1 MQQLSLILDQFRN
14 SIPAKPYATDDLAFG
29 LKIQNKEKAL
39 LKRYLSVNHR
49 YYLKWLVFDL
59 DIPASVA
66 EYRYSM
72 VGIPAP
78 NLIVE
83 NPING
88 HSHFL
93 YELTEAIYLSDSARD
108 KPIRYANAVY
118 SALRTLLGADV
129 GYTGLITK
137 NALHEQWR
145 AYSYRSTPYSLKSL
159 ADSLEI
165 TWHQVKKPISTQEAI
180 YLGRNCKIFD
190 DVRHWAYIE
199 IRKYRGSV
207 YDQWYKAVL
216 NQCEQVNMTF
226 TQPLGYNEI
235 KAIAKSIS
243 RWVWK
248 RDSYCYQEFIDRQ
261 THKSK
266 LGASKGGKARSSTY
280 QALRTQAMELN
291 KQGLTQV
298 EIAKRLNVSTRTL
311 RNWKAESAPKS
322 V

>member
-1 MQQLSLILDQFRN
+1 MQQLSLTLDQFRN

-83 NPING
+83 NLLNG

-108 KPIRYANAVY
+108 KPIRYANDDY
-118 SALRTLLGADV
+118 NALRAILGADV
-129 GYTGLITK
+129 GNTGLITK

-165 TWHQVKKPISTQEAI
+165 TWHQV
-180 YLGRNCKIFD
+180 
-190 DVRHWAYIE
+190 
-199 IRKYRGSV
+199 
-207 YDQWYKAVL
+207 
-216 NQCEQVNMTF
+216 
-226 TQPLGYNEI
+226 
-235 KAIAKSIS
+235 
-243 RWVWK
+243 
-248 RDSYCYQEFIDRQ
+248 
-261 THKSK
+261 
-266 LGASKGGKARSSTY
+266 
-280 QALRTQAMELN
+280 
-291 KQGLTQV
+291 
-298 EIAKRLNVSTRTL
+298 
-311 RNWKAESAPKS
+311 
-322 V
+322 